1 MCSENILNTVISIR
15 SKRLNYLHLGVYNFI
30 LYKECNYLYKLYY
43 IHMEVFDRLK
53 AGFPTNICR
62 L

>member
-43 IHMEVFDRLK
+43 IQIEVFNRLR
-53 AGFPTNICR
+53 AEASMNICR